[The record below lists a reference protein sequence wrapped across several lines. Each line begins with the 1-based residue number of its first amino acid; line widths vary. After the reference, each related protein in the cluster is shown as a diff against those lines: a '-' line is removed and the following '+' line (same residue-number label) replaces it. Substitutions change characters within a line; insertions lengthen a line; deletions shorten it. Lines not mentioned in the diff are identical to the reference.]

1 MSGYSKYLK
10 NKDVCCTP
18 GPPGQRGE
26 RGPTGNYGPTGSTGT
41 AGAPGTASNTGATG
55 ATGPAGT
62 PGLVVQY
69 IYKNAGFTEN
79 LKNTVTTANPFKVT
93 PCYTCA
99 ANNGGYS
106 ESITPLSNQSR
117 IKVQFKVKYQASN
130 TKLILGIVYTTDSG
144 ITYTLLGY
152 DTFGGPTIASGLFTD
167 SYTFNFMHFP
177 NTTNKVTYTL
187 FFQLETQPV
196 SPAYALGVLGDNPEG
211 SNYIILEEYLGTG
224 ALSLGL
230 VERITPSNG
239 VTGPTG
245 PAGSGSS
252 GAGALGATG
261 ATGATGAAGA
271 DGLMGPTGPAGSGGS
286 GGGEYAN
293 DVWMLN
299 NLFGQPPPIQFGTP
313 VSKSNTIY
321 IPWSYPIQK
330 RSGWIINQWLPSITT
345 FTASITPGTGATG
358 PSQVTTDTPN
368 KWINDN
374 AGSTGATVL
383 AIQKTNMTSSFANV
397 TYTDAS
403 GVSHTAYAYQYYD
416 PSLVSKLGNKTTA
429 NKITAYYSN
438 LSTFTTNP
446 NNSRDLTF
454 YGFLTS
460 GPPSV
465 PQTITPTT
473 VAIIG
478 SATTGTVNLTW
489 TQPLSSDVD
498 NPGEGSI
505 SSYDIS
511 YNTIGSAIRYLGP
524 IGQIS
529 TKGVTG
535 TSATLSG
542 LYPDASY
549 SIAMLATN
557 NSGIT
562 GPYSTAVTGYSS
574 NLPEPGAL
582 TSISL
587 NSADSYSNSKNNI
600 YRISGAAI
608 GSSIPLIKGLTSITT
623 LAFDAPIHRL
633 SNRGNLQ
640 GPTGATLMTLSAT
653 LNGGTGPSVAYK
665 GFGNTVPPT
674 PPAVN
679 NITITPSSVSDY
691 QTVSGAQ
698 GFYLKSTNSI
708 TVSAGGLTAGP
719 TLNTLTAVQAF
730 TNGSAGASASTTFY
744 YDAPITAGPTG
755 SINAVNIS
763 SALNMVSGLAVLSG
777 TPTITVDV
785 SANNMGS
792 YFYSAPLITYKYTIN
807 NAIGTF
813 AENNLAN
820 VKSSDYDA
828 NKFVNGTLNFSSPII
843 TSSLA
848 STYSKSIIVD
858 ASANNVYSGAVL
870 QNKTIAVITDG
881 PSQALAYLV
890 SSVPTLVANTLAPGF
905 RIWSAPALSNNC
917 PELSYNGTPY
927 STIPYDN
934 SGNLTST
941 EPTGCGIELLLSNG
955 LFTTPAITPAAS
967 SAYIDYR
974 GYIGNASVNYSG
986 ISATGYRF
994 ASFCWKLTAS
1004 QTAYTKLSFTINS
1017 IYNCTIATADGSNLL
1032 LMNNI
1037 KVPIFYAFQDTSSSA
1052 YNETTFNTVWINANS
1067 NTNGVSS
1074 GNFFDTTNKYGYY
1087 GGITSA
1093 AVTISGQNATI
1104 NTYMPAINPV
1114 KGSVYLYLRIAV
1126 HMEKDIRF
1134 GSVSA
1139 KIS

>member
-41 AGAPGTASNTGATG
+41 AGAPGTATSTG
-55 ATGPAGT
+55 ATGPAGP
-62 PGLVVQY
+62 PGMVVQY
-69 IYKNAGFTEN
+69 VYKNEGFTDN
-79 LKNTVTTANPFKVT
+79 LKTAVSTANPFNIIQ
-93 PCYTCA
+93 CYTCG

-106 ESITPLSNQSR
+106 ASITPLSDQSR
-117 IKVQFKVKYQASN
+117 IKIQFKVKYQASN
-130 TKLILGIVYTTDSG
+130 IKLKLGIVYTIDSG
-144 ITYTLLGY
+144 TTYQL
-152 DTFGGPTIASGLFTD
+152 FGQDIVGGSAVASGLFTD
-167 SYTFNFMHFP
+167 TYMFNFMHWP
-177 NTTNKVTYTL
+177 NTINLITYTL
-187 FFQLETQPV
+187 FFQLDAPTG
-196 SPAYALGVLGDNPEG
+196 SPSYTLGILGDNPLA
-211 SNYIILEEYLGTG
+211 SNYIIIEEYSGKSTV
-224 ALSLGL
+224 SMGL
-230 VERITPSNG
+230 IDGLAPSNG
-239 VTGPTG
+239 VAGPTGPTG
-245 PAGSGSS
+245 SGSA
-252 GAGALGATG
+252 GAGAAG

-321 IPWSYPIQK
+321 IPWSYPVQK

-345 FTASITPGTGATG
+345 FNASITPGTGATG
-358 PSQVTTDTPN
+358 PSSVTTDTPN

-397 TYTDAS
+397 TYMDAS
-403 GVSHTAYAYQYYD
+403 GVSYTGYAYQYYD

-478 SATTGTVNLTW
+478 SATTGAVNLTW

-600 YRISGAAI
+600 YRISGIAGAAI

-719 TLNTLTAVQAF
+719 TLNTLTALQAF

-807 NAIGTF
+807 NTIGTF
-813 AENNLAN
+813 AETNLAN
-820 VKSSDYDA
+820 VKSSDINTD
-828 NKFVNGTLNFSSPII
+828 KFANGTLNFSSPI
-843 TSSLA
+843 TTTSLA
-848 STYSKSIIVD
+848 STYSKSIVVD

-870 QNKTIAVITDG
+870 QNKTIAIITDG
-881 PSQALAYLV
+881 PSQVLAYGVTGL
-890 SSVPTLVANTLAPGF
+890 PTLVANTTALGF
-905 RIWSAPALSNNC
+905 RIWSAPSVSNNC

-927 STIPYDN
+927 SAIPYDN
-934 SGNLTST
+934 SGSLTST
-941 EPTGCGIELLLSNG
+941 DPTGSGIELMLSNG

-1004 QTAYTKLSFTINS
+1004 LTAYTKLSFTINS
-1017 IYNCTIATADGSNLL
+1017 IYSGTVATTDGSNLL

-1067 NTNGVSS
+1067 NINGVSS

-1104 NTYMPAINPV
+1104 NTYIPAINPV
-1114 KGSVYLYLRIAV
+1114 KSSVYLHLRIAV
-1126 HMEKDIRF
+1126 QMDKDIRF

>member
-1 MSGYSKYLK
+1 MSNYSKYLK
-10 NKDVCCTP
+10 NKDVCCAP
-18 GPPGQRGE
+18 GPPGPRGE
-26 RGPTGNYGPTGSTGT
+26 RGPTGIYGPTGSTGSVGT
-41 AGAPGTASNTGATG
+41 PGTAVNTG
-55 ATGPAGT
+55 ATGPAG
-62 PGLVVQY
+62 PAGIVVQY
-69 IYKNAGFTEN
+69 VYKSAGFTEN
-79 LKNTVTTANPFKVT
+79 LQYAIANADPFKIT
-93 PCYTCA
+93 PCYSCA
-99 ANNGGYS
+99 SESGGYI
-106 ESITPLSNQSR
+106 ESIAPSSDQSR
-117 IKVQFKVKYQASN
+117 IKVQFNVKYQASN
-130 TKLILGIVYTTDSG
+130 IKLTLGVVYTIDSG
-144 ITYTLLGY
+144 ATYTLLGQ
-152 DTFGGPTIASGLFTD
+152 DTFGGANRVSGSFIDTH
-167 SYTFNFMHFP
+167 TFNFMHWP
-177 NTTNKVTYTL
+177 NTTNQITYIL
-187 FFQLETQPV
+187 FFQLEKATTPL
-196 SPAYALGVLGDNPEG
+196 SHMLGVLGDNTTG
-211 SNYIILEEYLGTG
+211 SNYIILEEYLGAGNLNQAPTASAG
-224 ALSLGL
+224 
-230 VERITPSNG
+230 T
-239 VTGPTG
+239 TGPTG
-245 PAGSGSS
+245 PAGG
-252 GAGALGATG
+252 
-261 ATGATGAAGA
+261 
-271 DGLMGPTGPAGSGGS
+271 GGS

-293 DVWMLN
+293 DAWMLN

-321 IPWSYPIQK
+321 IPWSYPVQK
-330 RSGWIINQWLPSITT
+330 RSGWIINQWLPSINA
-345 FTASITPGTGATG
+345 FNASITPGTGATG

-403 GVSHTAYAYQYYD
+403 GVSYTAYAYQYYD
-416 PSLVSKLGNKTTA
+416 ASLVSKLGNKTTA

-465 PQTITPTT
+465 PRTVTPTT
-473 VAIIG
+473 VAITG

-489 TQPLSSDVD
+489 TQPLSLDVD

-511 YNTIGSAIRYLGP
+511 YNTIGSAIRYAGP

-574 NLPEPGAL
+574 NLPEPNTL
-582 TSISL
+582 TTISL
-587 NSADSYSNSKNNI
+587 NTADSYTNSKNNI
-600 YRISGAAI
+600 YRVSGVAI

-633 SNRGNLQ
+633 ANRGNLQ

-653 LNGGTGPSVAYK
+653 LNGVTGPSVAYK
-665 GFGNTVPPT
+665 GFGNAVPTT
-674 PPAVN
+674 PSAVN

-708 TVSAGGLTAGP
+708 TVSAGGLNAGP
-719 TLNTLTAVQAF
+719 ALNTLTAVQAF
-730 TNGSAGASASTTFY
+730 ANGSAGASASTTFY
-744 YDAPITAGPTG
+744 YDTPITAGPTG

-763 SALNMVSGLAVLSG
+763 SALNMVSGVAVLSG

-792 YFYSAPLITYKYTIN
+792 YFYSTPLITYKYTIN
-807 NAIGTF
+807 NAIGAF

-820 VKSSDYDA
+820 VKSSDYNA
-828 NKFVNGTLNFSSPII
+828 NKFMNGTLNFSSPII

-870 QNKTIAVITDG
+870 HSKTIAVISDG
-881 PSQALAYLV
+881 PSQALAYGVTGL
-890 SSVPTLVANTLAPGF
+890 PTLVANTAVLGF
-905 RIWSAPALSNNC
+905 RIWSAPSVSNNC

-941 EPTGCGIELLLSNG
+941 DPTGCGIELLLSNG
-955 LFTTPAITPAAS
+955 LFSTPAAAS

-1004 QTAYTKLSFTINS
+1004 LTAYTKLSFIINS
-1017 IYNCTIATADGSNLL
+1017 IYTGTVATADGSNLL

-1067 NTNGVSS
+1067 NINGVSS

-1093 AVTISGQNATI
+1093 AVTISGQNTTVNAYI
-1104 NTYMPAINPV
+1104 PAINPV
-1114 KGSVYLYLRIAV
+1114 KGSVYLHLRIAV
-1126 HMEKDIRF
+1126 QMDKDIRF